1 MILYSIIEYIAAYNY
16 SGLLIVNKLKF
27 CLMSITRVFDLLER
41 YEKEFPDKT
50 DVFGVKRNKKWI
62 NFSAKDYITI
72 SHNISYGLLS
82 LGIKKGDKIAT
93 ISSNQPEW
101 NFVDMGISMAGA
113 VHVPLFTSLSSEDY
127 RYILKH
133 SEARLIFVSDA
144 SLYKV
149 IRQAIGQEKADEMVY
164 SFDTI
169 ENVRN
174 LKDIIKIGEQSVVYY
189 KDELEQIKNSI
200 IEDDFASLI
209 YTSGTTGEP
218 KGVMLSHK
226 NLVQNFLAAAGIFK
240 MGPQDKYLSILP
252 LCHVGGRLGN
262 YQTQYSG
269 SSLYYAENM
278 GTIAANMKELKPDGF
293 DAVPRILEKVYD
305 NVIAQGKKLKGIKRV
320 MFFWAVDLGLKYKQ
334 ESRSSWWYKKRLKI
348 ADKLIFS
355 KWREALGGKIRLVG
369 CGGAALQPRL
379 ERIFWACGIKIL
391 NMYGLTETSPIITIN
406 RQDGEDLKLGT
417 VGALIDGVQLKIAD
431 DGEILCKGHNV
442 MLGYYK
448 NKELT
453 EQALDKD
460 GWFHTGDVGH
470 SDEGRFL
477 VVTDRKKEIFKLS
490 SGKFI
495 APQKL
500 ETKIKESLCVDQVM
514 VVGES
519 EKFASAIISPNI
531 PFIKEWCTKNN
542 LEFTSKEEIINK
554 PEIYALI
561 QEDIKLFNKS
571 FSKSERL
578 LRFKLVPDEW
588 SPNTGELSPTLK
600 LRRRYIS
607 EKYKPLIDQIYGK
620 QSDN

>member
-1 MILYSIIEYIAAYNY
+1 
-16 SGLLIVNKLKF
+16 
-27 CLMSITRVFDLLER
+27 MSTTRIFDLLDR
-41 YEKEFPDKT
+41 YKEKFPDKE
-50 DVFGVKRNKKWI
+50 DVFGVKRNGKWI
-62 NFSAKDYITI
+62 NYSAKDYISI

-82 LGIKKGDKIAT
+82 LGVKRGDKIVT
-93 ISSNQPEW
+93 VSSNRPEW
-101 NFVDMGISMAGA
+101 NFVDMGISMIGA
-113 VHVPLFTSLSSEDY
+113 IHVPIFTSLSSDEY
-127 RYILKH
+127 RHIVNH
-133 SEARLIFVSDA
+133 SEAKFIFVSDR
-144 SLYKV
+144 SLYNV
-149 IRQAIGQEKADEMVY
+149 VRLAIGQKIADEIIY
-164 SFDTI
+164 SFDEI
-169 ENVRN
+169 QNVRN
-174 LKDIIKIGEQSVVYY
+174 LKEIINEGEQVAEKY

-200 IEDDFASLI
+200 TEEDFLTLI
-209 YTSGTTGEP
+209 YTSGTTGES

-226 NLVQNFLAAAGIFK
+226 NLVQNFLAAADIFK

-278 GTIAANMKELKPDGF
+278 GTIASNMKELKPMGF

-305 NVIAQGKKLKGIKRV
+305 NVIAQGKKLKGIKKTI
-320 MFFWAVDLGLKYKQ
+320 FFWAVDLGLKFKQ
-334 ESRSSWWYKKRLKI
+334 ESRSSWWYKQRLKI

-355 KWREALGGKIRLVG
+355 KWRDALGGNVRLVG

-379 ERIFWACGIKIL
+379 ERIFWACGIKVL

-406 RQDGEDLKLGT
+406 RQDDPDLKLGT
-417 VGALIDGVQLKIAD
+417 VGALIKGVELKIAE

-442 MLGYYK
+442 MIGYYK

-453 EQALDKD
+453 DQALDSD
-460 GWFHTGDVGH
+460 GWFHTGDVGYL
-470 SDEGRFL
+470 DEGRFL
-477 VVTDRKKEIFKLS
+477 VITDRKKEIFKLS

-500 ETKIKESLCVDQVM
+500 ENKIKESQCVDQVM

-531 PFIKEWCTKNN
+531 PFIKEWCEKNN
-542 LEFTSKEEIINK
+542 HVFTSKEEIVQK
-554 PEIYALI
+554 PEMYALI
-561 QEDIKLFNKS
+561 QEDIKQFNKS
-571 FSKSERL
+571 FSKAERI

-600 LRRRYIS
+600 LRRRYIT
-607 EKYKPLIDQIYGK
+607 EKYKVLIDQIYGK
-620 QSDN
+620 QTVE